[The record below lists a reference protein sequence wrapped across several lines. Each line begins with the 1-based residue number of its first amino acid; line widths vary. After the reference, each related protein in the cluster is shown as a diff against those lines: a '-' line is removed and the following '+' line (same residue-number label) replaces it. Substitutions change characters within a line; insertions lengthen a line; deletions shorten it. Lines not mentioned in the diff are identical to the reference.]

1 MTPKEYQ
8 ELLDEVSFAF
18 YDTKEINTEIFK
30 VLYFDS
36 KKDSIFQKSFMIIS
50 GDEEINFIKD
60 GYHKKLPIDA
70 IVHFDLKSY
79 STKIK
84 SCYVVKSKK
93 YSDTIIFALNDIGDK
108 LLSTYK
114 FV

>member
-8 ELLDEVSFAF
+8 KLLDEVSFAF
-18 YDTKEINTEIFK
+18 YDTKQINTEIFK
-30 VLYFDS
+30 DLYFDS
-36 KKDSIFQKSFMIIS
+36 KKDNILQKSFMIIS
-50 GDEEINFIKD
+50 GDEEINFIND

-84 SCYVVKSKK
+84 SCYVIKSKK

-114 FV
+114 FI